1 MKHFIVEM
9 TCFAC
14 PEQYDVYLDNK
25 QVGYLRLRYG
35 HFRCD
40 YLECSR
46 KRLFDTYTEGDGI
59 FEEEER
65 DPMIREALSAIM
77 NELKLTEDFDYRIVQ
92 FRYV

>member
-1 MKHFIVEM
+1 MKHFKLEM

-25 QVGYLRLRYG
+25 QVGYLRLMHR

-40 YLECSR
+40 YLECGG

-59 FEEEER
+59 FKEEER

-77 NELKLTEDFDYRIVQ
+77 NELKLTEDFDYRIV
-92 FRYV
+92 

>member
-14 PEQYDVYLDNK
+14 PEQYDVFLDGE
-25 QVGYLRLRYG
+25 QVGYLRLRHG

-40 YLECSR
+40 YLECGG
-46 KRLFDTYTEGDGI
+46 KRLFDAYTERDGI
-59 FEEEER
+59 FEDEER

-77 NELKLTEDFDYRIVQ
+77 NELKSTEDFNYRII
-92 FRYV
+92 